1 MKYLIF
7 FSFAFILALS
17 LFNFS
22 TRKYTNPYIFEI
34 MFGRKGCGK
43 STAKVKLAI
52 HYHKRGWHVY
62 TNVPD
67 INLPFVGIF
76 DIKQLGKNMNEFPEK
91 TLLLID
97 EINLYWDNR
106 SFKSFPAYTQEFL
119 RQQRKLKIRIVG
131 FSQTYDCD
139 LKCKNLC
146 DYLTICKKYFRVLSV
161 SRRWSKIPDVVNAN
175 DYQDARITDVF
186 HKIPIIAGGV
196 NFTFIPKYSKF
207 FDSSH
212 VETFAER

>member
-1 MKYLIF
+1 MVILSILIV
-7 FSFAFILALS
+7 ICLL
-17 LFNFS
+17 LIIYDK
-22 TRKYTNPYIFEI
+22 TTKKYTNPYIFEI

-43 STAKVKLAI
+43 STTKTKLAI
-52 HYHKRGWHVY
+52 KYHLKGWKIY

-67 INLPFVGIF
+67 INLPYVGIF
-76 DIKQLGKNMNEFPEK
+76 DIKNLGKNMQEFPEN

-106 SFKSFPAYTQEFL
+106 SFKSFPTYTQEFL

-146 DYLTICKKYFRVLSV
+146 DYLTICKKYMRVFSV
-161 SRRWSKIPDVVNAN
+161 YRRWSKIPDVVNAN

-196 NFTFIPKYSKF
+196 GFTYIPKYAKY
-207 FDSSH
+207 FDTKH
-212 VETFAER
+212 VETFASRE

>member
-1 MKYLIF
+1 MIYLFAVLFFIF
-7 FSFAFILALS
+7 GILF
-17 LFNFS
+17 LFDIF
-22 TRKYTNPYIFEI
+22 TKKYTNPYIFEI

-43 STAKVKLAI
+43 STTKTKLAI
-52 HYHKRGWHVY
+52 KYHKKGWKIY

-67 INLPFVGIF
+67 INLPYVGIF
-76 DIKQLGKNMNEFPEK
+76 DIKNLGKNMQEFPEK

-106 SFKSFPAYTQEFL
+106 SFKTFPVYTQEFL
-119 RQQRKLKIRIVG
+119 RQQRKLKVRIVG

-146 DYLTICKKYFRVLSV
+146 DYLTICKKYFRVFSV
-161 SRRWSKIPDVVNAN
+161 YRRWSKIPDVLNAN

-186 HKIPIIAGGV
+186 QKIPIFSGGLGI
-196 NFTFIPKYSKF
+196 TFIPKYSKYF
-207 FDSSH
+207 STGH